1 MKSKSKNEKIQEY
14 TVKGM
19 HCPACEI
26 FIEKKLLQCSG
37 IQSAKVSYKEGKV
50 SIQGDEQSIQKEQ
63 INALFENDS
72 YYFTEFLEENQ
83 KSKTSQFILSLGV
96 AVLVV
101 IGFYLIER
109 TGFTRFVTVESTS
122 SLIAFFAFGII
133 AGVSSCAA
141 LVGGLVLSL
150 AKQWNE
156 LYFHEPTFLKK
167 MQPHFLFNIGRL
179 LAFAGGGGM
188 FGFIGKQL
196 SLSLHFSSIL
206 VIGVS
211 VIMIILGLQMLGVK
225 FSQSIRLGLPGFLT
239 GYFTNEKNFQGRLMP
254 LVMGAFT
261 FFLPCGFTLTVQSI
275 ALLSGSSIHGSLI
288 LFLFAL
294 GTLFPLLGIGFSSL
308 HFLQKPRISAAFL
321 KTAGIVVIF
330 FALFNFNSQL
340 NLLGLHSLSDL
351 TFHFSPIA
359 DQSLHNEALVNNIQ
373 IIKMEASARGYSPN
387 TFTVKRGIPVRW
399 EIVDVGTSGC
409 TNAVIAKDFFEG
421 RVELSHGMTSVKE
434 FVPEVPGKYKFSCWM
449 GMITGVIEVVN

>member
-1 MKSKSKNEKIQEY
+1 MKPKPPNEKIQWY
-14 TVKGM
+14 FVKGM
-19 HCPACEI
+19 HCLACEI
-26 FIEKKLLQCSG
+26 YIEKKLLQCKG
-37 IQSAKVSYKEGKV
+37 IRSVKVSYKEGKAL
-50 SIQGDEQSIQKEQ
+50 IKGEEKSIQKEN
-63 INALFENDS
+63 INALFENDG
-72 YYFTEFLEENQ
+72 YYFTTILNENQ
-83 KSKTSQFILSLGV
+83 KSKTSQLISIIGIAAMIMV
-96 AVLVV
+96 A
-101 IGFYLIER
+101 FYLLER
-109 TGFTRFVTVESTS
+109 TGFTRFVAVENTS
-122 SLIAFFAFGII
+122 SLIAFFAFGMI

-150 AKQWNE
+150 TKQWNE
-156 LYFHEPTFLKK
+156 LYSHESTFLKK

-179 LAFAGGGGM
+179 LTFAGGGGL

-211 VIMIILGLQMLGVK
+211 AIMIILGLQMLGIK
-225 FSQSIRLGLPGFLT
+225 FFQSIRLGLPGFLT
-239 GYFTNEKNFQGRLMP
+239 RYFTNEKNFQGRLMP

-275 ALLSGSSIHGSLI
+275 ALLSGSFIHGSLI

-294 GTLFPLLGIGFSSL
+294 GTLLPLLGIGFSSL
-308 HFLQKPRISAAFL
+308 HFLQKPRLSATFL

-340 NLLGLHSLSDL
+340 NLLGLPSLSDL

-359 DQSLHNEALVNNIQ
+359 DQSLQDETLVNNIQ
-373 IIKMEASARGYSPN
+373 VIKMEASARGYSPN

-421 RVELSHGMTSVKE
+421 RVELSHGKTSVKE
-434 FVPEVPGKYKFSCWM
+434 FVPLIPGRYKFSCWM